1 MKTRPGPLRFSGPPN
16 RLLATL
22 ERPEFPPA
30 RACRVVLPDTG
41 SLPLSVRKLRS
52 ATPRIST
59 LSFRLPR
66 FTPPGRYEGNIEL
79 GEERIPVVIDVASR
93 TSLRFLRS
101 RIVCRE
107 KPGARITA
115 ELTLL
120 NRGNVEVAVPRE
132 DTFCV
137 FADDGIA
144 RAMYR
149 GLVEE
154 DGDGKQRLDRI
165 IDELAKAH
173 GGLVRTTVLEGSGPL
188 APEEVRE
195 LTVELH
201 FSHRLA
207 GGHTYRGTWQV
218 SGASLDVE
226 IEVVAES
233 NREETGQ

>member
-1 MKTRPGPLRFSGPPN
+1 MKTQPGPLRFSGTPN

-30 RACRVVLPDTG
+30 RACRVIFPDTA

-52 ATPRIST
+52 AGTRIST

-66 FTPPGRYEGNIEL
+66 STPPGLYKGNIEL
-79 GEERIPVVIDVASR
+79 GEERIPVVIDVESR

-120 NRGNVEVAVPRE
+120 NRGNVEVTVPRE

-137 FADDGIA
+137 FANDGIA

-154 DGDGKQRLDRI
+154 EGDGKQRLDRI
-165 IDELAKAH
+165 MDELAKAH
-173 GGLVRTTVLEGSGPL
+173 GGLVRVTVIEGSGPL

-201 FSHRLA
+201 FSHRLVA
-207 GGHTYRGTWQV
+207 GHTYRGTWPV
-218 SGASLDVE
+218 SAASLDVE

-233 NREETGQ
+233 NREEAGR

>member
-1 MKTRPGPLRFSGPPN
+1 MRTQQGPLRFRGTPN
-16 RLLATL
+16 RLLAML
-22 ERPEFPPA
+22 ERPEFPPP
-30 RACRVVLPDTG
+30 RTCRVIFPDTG

-52 ATPRIST
+52 TGARIST

-66 FTPPGRYEGNIEL
+66 STPPGLYEGNIEL
-79 GEERIPVVIDVASR
+79 GEERIPVVIDVESR

-120 NRGNVEVAVPRE
+120 NRGNVEVTVPRE

-137 FADDGIA
+137 FAEDGIA

-154 DGDGKQRLDRI
+154 DGDGRQRLDRI
-165 IDELAKAH
+165 MDELAKAH
-173 GGLVRTTVLEGSGPL
+173 GGLVRVTVSDGSGPL

-195 LTVELH
+195 LAVELH
-201 FSHRLA
+201 FSHRLI
-207 GGHTYRGTWQV
+207 GGHTYRGTWSV
-218 SGASLDVE
+218 SEAGVEVE
-226 IEVVAES
+226 IEVIGES
-233 NREETGQ
+233 NGKEKG